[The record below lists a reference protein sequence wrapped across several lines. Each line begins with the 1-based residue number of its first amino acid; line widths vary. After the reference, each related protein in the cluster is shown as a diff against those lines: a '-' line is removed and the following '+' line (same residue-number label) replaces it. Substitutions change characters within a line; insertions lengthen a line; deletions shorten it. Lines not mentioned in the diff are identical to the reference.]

1 MAETR
6 IIKLSIAN
14 RKYPVRVSKTDEK
27 EEEVLRR
34 AAKII
39 DKKMQQYQK
48 KFSNKEIFDILAMA
62 SLQITQELIINKS
75 SSASLMNDSDL
86 IELSD
91 SLDEILE
98 E

>member
-1 MAETR
+1 MADKR
-6 IIKLSIAN
+6 IIKISIAN
-14 RKYPVRVSKTDEK
+14 RKYPVRVSKADEN
-27 EEEVLRR
+27 EEEVLRK

-48 KFSNKEIFDILAMA
+48 YFSNKELFDILAMA
-62 SLQITQELIINKS
+62 SLQITQELIISKS
-75 SSASLMNDSDL
+75 SSVSQISDSEL
-86 IELSD
+86 LELSD